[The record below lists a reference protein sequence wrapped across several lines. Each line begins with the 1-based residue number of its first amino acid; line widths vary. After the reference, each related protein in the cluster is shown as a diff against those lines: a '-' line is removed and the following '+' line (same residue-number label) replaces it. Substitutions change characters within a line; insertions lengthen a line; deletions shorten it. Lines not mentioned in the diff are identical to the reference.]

1 MKRYYDV
8 VNIVFLHS
16 ERVYGTTEK
25 MGLYASKIKYQK
37 DGVEYEEVFDNEDFT
52 VMDEIIF
59 EHIEEEN

>member
-1 MKRYYDV
+1 
-8 VNIVFLHS
+8 
-16 ERVYGTTEK
+16 

>member
-8 VNIVFLHS
+8 VNIVFLHT
-16 ERVYGTTEK
+16 ERVYGTTET
-25 MGLYASKIKYQK
+25 MGLYASKIKYKK
-37 DGVEYEEVFDNEDFT
+37 DGIEYEEVFDNEDFT